1 MMKSSTLLL
10 TSSTWFITKLHR
22 MMMVT
27 FTRLLE
33 IRIVASNF
41 SGFARSFLTISSVRW
56 LSNFSKSVSF
66 KEKYAISEAE
76 TKAETH
82 KLQMATSPAIML
94 AVVGALK
101 EMIDCSIPADANIN
115 DKMHDNGS
123 VSKI

>member
-1 MMKSSTLLL
+1 MMKSSILLL

-41 SGFARSFLTISSVRW
+41 SGFARRFLTVFSVRW

-76 TKAETH
+76 TKAEMH